1 MHIIAMAGDANTAAD
16 NNNIVMKFKVVFT
29 ISGPWRYCL
38 IPEEHIMSVP
48 AAASADMILTA
59 SAKSSMH

>member
-1 MHIIAMAGDANTAAD
+1 MHIIAMAGDIDTAAD
-16 NNNIVMKFKVVFT
+16 SNNIVMKFKAFFT
-29 ISGPWRYCL
+29 ILSPWRYCL